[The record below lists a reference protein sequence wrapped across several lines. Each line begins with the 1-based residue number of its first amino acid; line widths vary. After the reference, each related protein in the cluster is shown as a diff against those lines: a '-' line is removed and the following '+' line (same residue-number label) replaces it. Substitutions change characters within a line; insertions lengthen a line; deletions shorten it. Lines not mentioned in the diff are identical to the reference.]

1 MQSNIFPLHVFLYLF
16 FILPS
21 GKLLSSQ
28 SLIEKLSQSFRFFF
42 QYFQDI
48 FVKMAC
54 VLGGVAE
61 LIGFLAVVHDVEAE
75 RGLAGSFDPVGGCIF
90 EREAHVSILAGTQL
104 LISVPEAS
112 SASPLTVC
120 FSGLPS

>member
-1 MQSNIFPLHVFLYLF
+1 MFFYIF

-28 SLIEKLSQSFRFFF
+28 SLIEKLTQSFRFFF

-61 LIGFLAVVHDVEAE
+61 LIGFLAVVHDVEAG
-75 RGLAGSFDPVGGCIF
+75 RGLADSFDPLV
-90 EREAHVSILAGTQL
+90 
-104 LISVPEAS
+104 
-112 SASPLTVC
+112 VC
-120 FSGLPS
+120 FSGAAFVISAAPSMYFPYISSM